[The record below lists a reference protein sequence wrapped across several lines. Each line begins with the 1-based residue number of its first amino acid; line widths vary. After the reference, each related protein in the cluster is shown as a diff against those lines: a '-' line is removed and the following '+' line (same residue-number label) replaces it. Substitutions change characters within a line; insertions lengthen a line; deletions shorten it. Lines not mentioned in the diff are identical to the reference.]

1 MRASFRS
8 AILTAMLMAG
18 GLLPAVPAGADC
30 GPAPITSSYSTNFY
44 RAQRHFACTKFC
56 QSTGGSVNA
65 TFPVEGI
72 PIGGGASYSN
82 QTCSE
87 LCQSDDL
94 TEQQATQFIQQE
106 HADRGAQIVDECAYR
121 MCTFL
126 QQGVSETLKT
136 LAITM
141 QATICQHWLTP
152 DGQTPGHSSEITF
165 SETAI
170 PLTFIVGSDQV
181 TERLITIRNDD
192 DATKKFLLFVDQG
205 PAGVPAGANAL
216 VTVRKFGSNSLK
228 PITKLTVKGFSSV
241 TVKLVVSAPASIG
254 ETYMPQLVVQN
265 AKDAGKRN
273 RVQFL
278 LRKRDPN
285 AEIPPGFR
293 ICDESEPCS
302 GIPYLCSSVGDDS
315 DGFQGGMLI
324 ANVNAGE
331 IIFGEWVNPQCG
343 TSGSGWHTGWGSCG
357 SGQGNGFKR
366 CRKVLV
372 YEP

>member
-1 MRASFRS
+1 MRDSLRAAFAALLIGTGTLQ
-8 AILTAMLMAG
+8 AI
-18 GLLPAVPAGADC
+18 PAAADC
-30 GPAPITSSYSTNFY
+30 GPAPITTSYSTNFY

-72 PIGGGASYSN
+72 PFGGGASYSN

-87 LCQSDDL
+87 LCQDDDV
-94 TEQQATQFIQQE
+94 TESQATQFIQQE
-106 HADRGAQIVDECAYR
+106 HNDHGAQIVDECAYR
-121 MCTFL
+121 ICTFL

-141 QATICQHWLTP
+141 QAAICQNWIRP
-152 DGQTPGHSSEITF
+152 PGPPYNDSEISF
-165 SETAI
+165 SETTV
-170 PLTFIVGSDQV
+170 PLTFIVGSEQV
-181 TERLITIRNDD
+181 TERLITIRNED
-192 DATKKFLLFVDQG
+192 DATKKFLVFVDQG
-205 PAGVPAGANAL
+205 PSGVPAGANAL
-216 VTVRKFGSNSLK
+216 VSVRKFGSNSTK
-228 PITKLTVKGFSSV
+228 AISKLTVKGFSSV
-241 TVKLVVSAPASIG
+241 TVKLLITAPASLG
-254 ETYMPQLVVQN
+254 ETFMPQLVIQN
-265 AKDAGKRN
+265 AKDATKRN

-293 ICDESEPCS
+293 VCDETEACS
-302 GIPYLCSSVGDDS
+302 GIPYICTSVGDDS
-315 DGFQGGMLI
+315 DGYPGGILI
-324 ANVNAGE
+324 SNVNAGE
-331 IIFGEWVNPQCG
+331 ILFGEWVNPQCG